1 MGQVREKSLKHPF
14 ENNLSPS
21 PNEGKIMTRKARPA
35 STLFQAVKP
44 FSGVTWG
51 LILIV
56 MASVAVVLTIFDS
69 FHFQRSHFKQR
80 DVVSIIFEVENMFS
94 SIF

>member
-44 FSGVTWG
+44 FSAVTWG
-51 LILIV
+51 RILIV
-56 MASVAVVLTIFDS
+56 MATVAVVLAIFDRI
-69 FHFQRSHFKQR
+69 HFQRSLGKQR

>member
-1 MGQVREKSLKHPF
+1 MF
-14 ENNLSPS
+14 PS

-69 FHFQRSHFKQR
+69 FHFQGSHRKQR
-80 DVVSIIFEVENMFS
+80 DVVSIIFEVENMFN
-94 SIF
+94 SIFKKIYCRWWRTC

>member
-1 MGQVREKSLKHPF
+1 
-14 ENNLSPS
+14 
-21 PNEGKIMTRKARPA
+21 MTRKARPA

-69 FHFQRSHFKQR
+69 LHFQRSHFKQL
-80 DVVSIIFEVENMFS
+80 DVVSIIFEVKKNMFKS
-94 SIF
+94 TSKQAANVVRLNCHNPN